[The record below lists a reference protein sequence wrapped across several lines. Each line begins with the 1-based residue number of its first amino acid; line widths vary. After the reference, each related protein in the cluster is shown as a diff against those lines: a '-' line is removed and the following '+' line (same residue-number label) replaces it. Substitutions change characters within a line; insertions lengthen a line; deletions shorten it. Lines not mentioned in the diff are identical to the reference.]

1 MPASISVRPSSNNES
16 CIIVPKSRHERR
28 IILKSIPLECF
39 SAAGNGLESQTDAGP
54 RNFLLKRLIRDVCA
68 TGRLCGRSLL
78 LSLIC
83 GAGPS
88 TVAAAE
94 NGLVKIPAGST
105 INRIVIER
113 RNIFDLED
121 PEENNAFYR
130 FTNRIHPVTRENTVT
145 KQLLFGEGDAFDP
158 RLIEESERLLR
169 RNKYLYDASITPK
182 LNGQGEV
189 DILVS
194 TRDVWSL
201 TPELTLSRSGGENK
215 TKFGLE
221 ESNLFGTGQFIMLTH
236 SDDVDRRS
244 TAFEYSDRQVG
255 DSWVSLG
262 FRVADNSDGQSGRLE
277 VAKPFHALDARWSAG
292 LTAFYDDRQSALYSL
307 GNEVAEYRHDRDFVS
322 IFGGWSAGLRKAW
335 VRRWIAGL
343 VHDDNRFSPVPDSVL
358 PQAVPDNRNLSYPF
372 IGVELIEDRFEKS
385 SNHDQIDRS
394 EDFFLGTR
402 YYATLGWSST
412 DFESDRDALLYNLS
426 ASHSFGSL
434 KDRALLLFALVSGRE
449 EDGKS
454 ANRTASIN
462 ARYYWR
468 QSDKR
473 LFFALIDATSGHN
486 LDLDNPI
493 EIGGD
498 SGLRG
503 YPLRYQSGDSRML
516 VSMEQR
522 YFTDWY
528 PFRLFRVGGAVFFD
542 AGRVWGNN
550 PVGGPNLGWLKDVG
564 FGLRFAPTRFG
575 TRKIVHFDIAFPL
588 DGDPSIDEV
597 QILFEAKR
605 SF

>member
-1 MPASISVRPSSNNES
+1 M
-16 CIIVPKSRHERR
+16 
-28 IILKSIPLECF
+28 F
-39 SAAGNGLESQTDAGP
+39 
-54 RNFLLKRLIRDVCA
+54 
-68 TGRLCGRSLL
+68 
-78 LSLIC
+78 

-88 TVAAAE
+88 IVAAAE
-94 NGLVKIPAGST
+94 TDAEQIAAGST
-105 INRIVIER
+105 ISRIVIER
-113 RNIFDLED
+113 QNVFDLENPD
-121 PEENNAFYR
+121 ENNAFYR
-130 FTNRIHPVTRENTVT
+130 FTNRFHPITRENTVS
-145 KQLLFGEGDAFDP
+145 KQLLFDEGDEFDL
-158 RLIEESERLLR
+158 RLIAESERILR
-169 RNKYLYDASITPK
+169 RNKYLYDATITPK
-182 LNGQGEV
+182 TNGQGDV

-201 TPELTLSRSGGENK
+201 TPEISYSRSGGENK

-221 ESNLFGTGQFIMLTH
+221 ESNLFGTGQFVMLTH
-236 SDDVDRRS
+236 SDDVDRTS
-244 TAFEYSDRQVG
+244 TAFEYSDRQIG

-262 FRVADNSDGQSGRLE
+262 FRVADNSDGQNARLE

-292 LTAFYDDRQSALYSL
+292 LTAFDDDRRSALYSL
-307 GNEVAEYRHDRDFVS
+307 GNEVAEYRHDRSFVS
-322 IFGGWSAGLRKAW
+322 VFRGWSAGLKNAR
-335 VRRWIAGL
+335 VRRWTAGL
-343 VHDDNRFSPVPDSVL
+343 VHDDNRFSAVSNPVL
-358 PQAVPDNRNLSYPF
+358 PQAIPENRKLNYPF
-372 IGVELIEDRFEKS
+372 IGLELLEDHFEKS

-394 EDFFLGTR
+394 EDFYLGKR
-402 YYATLGWSST
+402 FSATLGWSST
-412 DFESDRDALLYNLS
+412 ELDADRDALLYNLS
-426 ASHSFGSL
+426 ASRSYGSL
-434 KDRALLLFALVSGRE
+434 KDRALLLLATVSGRE
-449 EDGKS
+449 ENGDS
-454 ANRTASIN
+454 ANRTATIN

-486 LDLDNPI
+486 LDLDNSI

-528 PFRLFRVGGAVFFD
+528 PFRLFRVGGAIFFD

-550 PVGGPNLGWLKDVG
+550 PIGGPNLGWLKDVG

-588 DGDPSIDEV
+588 DGDATIDEV